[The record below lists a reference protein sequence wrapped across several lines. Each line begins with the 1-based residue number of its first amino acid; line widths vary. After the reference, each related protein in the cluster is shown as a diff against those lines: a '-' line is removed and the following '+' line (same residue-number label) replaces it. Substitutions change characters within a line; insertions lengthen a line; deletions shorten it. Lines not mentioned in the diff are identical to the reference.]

1 MIQSIDD
8 DPITKPLPVLPAS
21 ATLPGAKT
29 DQAYLSLVVLV
40 NNVSDENLLYN
51 AYPADGTG
59 RIRLMARARSLYEV
73 EAEAHRFAANV
84 VLIDSQMVE
93 DIKALGQLIHSL
105 RHHAKYPIIT
115 IGLCRDAQWS
125 K

>member
-40 NNVSDENLLYN
+40 NNVSDENTRCC
-51 AYPADGTG
+51 APKSSAAHPA
-59 RIRLMARARSLYEV
+59 
-73 EAEAHRFAANV
+73 
-84 VLIDSQMVE
+84 
-93 DIKALGQLIHSL
+93 
-105 RHHAKYPIIT
+105 
-115 IGLCRDAQWS
+115 
-125 K
+125 